1 MPTFTLTQRHLVV
14 KVPIHIWM
22 LFIFSTPVLNR
33 HLWQLKTVV
42 FLHWCLMHAILLA
55 KKPMVAV
62 VLVVASLA
70 QATANRIARQ
80 MAWSAKCQSA
90 KCFFDRKLRNLKKWP
105 INKMPL
111 LYGRWIQRRSWEK
124 KKWKKRNFF
133 LEKKNL
139 SQSFD
144 LVILADIFAC
154 LLDLSLVE

>member
-14 KVPIHIWM
+14 KVLIHIWM

-33 HLWQLKTVV
+33 HLWHLKTVD
-42 FLHWCLMHAILLA
+42 FLHWCLMNAILLA
-55 KKPMVAV
+55 KKPKATV

-80 MAWSAKCQSA
+80 MAWSAKCQLA
-90 KCFFDRKLRNLKKWP
+90 KCFFDQKLRNLKKWP

-111 LYGRWIQRRSWEK
+111 LYGRWIQRRSWEEKVK
-124 KKWKKRNFF
+124 KEKFF
-133 LEKKNL
+133 FRKKNL

-144 LVILADIFAC
+144 IVILF
-154 LLDLSLVE
+154 